1 MKLICQDIHR
11 NYLLEKL
18 KGYHHLDIVL
28 VEKGIEYE
36 GICYSFSIANLDQL
50 ISYLS
55 ELNDKHVV
63 GYIDNKQYKI
73 KPEDIVYIEG
83 FSKEAYIQCFDKQ
96 YKTSLK
102 LYELEVKVLDYGFV
116 RINKSMIVNIKYI
129 DYIIPHVQSRYIIIL
144 KNKEKLIVT
153 RNYVIDFKQKWKERS
168 L

>member
-1 MKLICQDIHR
+1 MKLICQDNHR

-36 GICYSFSIANLDQL
+36 GICYSFSIANLDHL
-50 ISYLS
+50 IYYLS
-55 ELNDKHVV
+55 ELNDKHVI

-96 YKTSLK
+96 YETSLK
-102 LYELEVKVLDYGFV
+102 LYELEGKVLIQQGL
-116 RINKSMIVNIKYI
+116 I
-129 DYIIPHVQSRYIIIL
+129 DRQKTEI
-144 KNKEKLIVT
+144 EKLDEKFGIKIISTVRGEGYT
-153 RNYVIDFKQKWKERS
+153 IKNNEY
-168 L
+168 